1 MADKTYDLLIDT
13 PENRKI
19 AETLRRYN
27 NIKDTNGEP
36 TYLWKPPFISGQR
49 NSLKG
54 GSCCSECKMTGGAMP
69 NSILEQMDER
79 QTLQRPRGMVSPYT
93 QPPAKYII
101 SGNTPYYPFY
111 NSVELDALE
120 NRKVKGSGFL
130 GAMASQG
137 IKSGAKY
144 GVQAAKLGLQGAKQ
158 GAKIAVMVAKN
169 PAVQAVVSEIAKD
182 PEVQKAVVGQITT
195 LIKGKATENIIED
208 APALEGGRIRRMLK
222 KMKGG
227 MMTEEE
233 KKVLEDN
240 EKEIARFNTLAKQF
254 ANKAQVKADLARAKQ
269 FAEAQD
275 IGAKASKKKYENKL
289 APVLEG
295 PIMTPRGSKAQAEKF
310 QKFLEAE
317 QQSRGETSG
326 SGIKDGRAKRAE
338 IVKKVMK
345 EHNLKMIEAS
355 SYVKKH
361 NLY

>member
-79 QTLQRPRGMVSPYT
+79 QPLQRPRGMVSPYI
-93 QPPAKYII
+93 QPPAKYIL
-101 SGNTPYYPFY
+101 SGNRSNYPQY
-111 NSVELDALE
+111 NSIELNALE

-130 GAMASQG
+130 GALASQG

-182 PEVQKAVVGQITT
+182 PEVQKAVVGQITS
-195 LIKGKATENIIED
+195 LIKGKAAENVVED
-208 APALEGGRIRRMLK
+208 TKDEPLEGGKIK
-222 KMKGG
+222 K
-227 MMTEEE
+227 
-233 KKVLEDN
+233 
-240 EKEIARFNTLAKQF
+240 
-254 ANKAQVKADLARAKQ
+254 
-269 FAEAQD
+269 
-275 IGAKASKKKYENKL
+275 SK
-289 APVLEG
+289 
-295 PIMTPRGSKAQAEKF
+295 TPRGK
-310 QKFLEAE
+310 
-317 QQSRGETSG
+317 T
-326 SGIKDGRAKRAE
+326 DGRAKRAE

-355 SYVKKH
+355 SYVKAN